1 MADRDRRYYGYS
13 EYERIQKNIMKKKR
27 WMQAHSDKTE
37 NCAKKQLAIDVLI
50 ERLLVITLT

>member
-1 MADRDRRYYGYS
+1 MTEVDRRYYGYS
-13 EYERIQKNIMKKKR
+13 EYERIQKNILKKKR

-37 NCAKKQLAIDVLI
+37 SCAKKQLAIDVLI